1 MGCAYEKGTII
12 EGQLHS
18 VSSKWDINLVH
29 VDCFC

>member
-1 MGCAYEKGTII
+1 MGCAYEKGTG

-29 VDCFC
+29 LDYFC